1 MLFDG
6 LLLKR
11 DDPGEVREGADSRGV
26 AEFLVGRNFE
36 AELDDALDMWKD
48 NRHFRLHQLVKNLQ
62 RLASLFLDDDDDD
75 ERANKKKNTS
85 MIKEQKQE
93 DHFENMEGKI
103 AKGVVGRRGW

>member
-48 NRHFRLHQLVKNLQ
+48 DRHFRLHQLVKNLQ
-62 RLASLFLDDDDDD
+62 RLASLFL
-75 ERANKKKNTS
+75 KNVGRTTIYS
-85 MIKEQKQE
+85 GCQMT
-93 DHFENMEGKI
+93 EGEGLRDRDTK
-103 AKGVVGRRGW
+103 GRRGTKNDKN